1 VDRPDLIPAV
11 FESPAHPAVVSWARA
26 FAASASIAAG
36 ADEECADNVRLA
48 VSEIVTLA
56 MAVDSSAPIRI
67 ELVATEEAI
76 VMEVEPWSTE
86 LPDDPVVDPW
96 MVITSIADEV
106 TVSGAKVTV
115 KCNFVDSPC

>member
-1 VDRPDLIPAV
+1 MDQPDLIPAV

-56 MAVDSSAPIRI
+56 MAADPNASIRI
-67 ELVATEEAI
+67 ELVATDDAI
-76 VMEVEPWSTE
+76 VMNVQPWPAE
-86 LPDDPVVDPW
+86 LPDDPLIDPW

-106 TVSGAKVTV
+106 SVAGLAVTV
-115 KCNFVDSPC
+115 KCSFVDPSC